1 VTDVDRTT
9 YEYVNGEVKSGAKC
23 SNERCG
29 MTYRRCTEKLYAGNG
44 APCCK
49 RCALTDTH
57 GERAELPPAT
67 VPVQKAV
74 TLGVDGQT
82 VGPLVM
88 EASNVDRLL
97 EWHADGQRGRNSH
110 LTLGQLPTRPEDDT
124 IRLVSLSLGRGHVGY
139 IQVEAVRY
147 V

>member
-1 VTDVDRTT
+1 MTDVDRTT
-9 YEYVNGEVKSGAKC
+9 YEYDGKVKSGAKC
-23 SNERCG
+23 NNERCG

-44 APCCK
+44 GPCCFA
-49 RCALTDTH
+49 CGYTDTH
-57 GERAELPPAT
+57 HERTELPPA
-67 VPVQKAV
+67 PGPIQKAV

-97 EWHADGQRGRNSH
+97 EWHEQGKLNGF
-110 LTLGQLPTRPEDDT
+110 LLVGQLPTRPEDDT

-139 IQVEAVRY
+139 IQVEAVQY